1 MATLEV
7 NKNSMYFDSS
17 NYLNLKSLLPKL
29 QREFPLDLYELALLK
44 VNGRLVDINSE
55 DPSLVRP
62 IEQNDVIE
70 INFDR
75 NNVLISDIVTEAHDL
90 ADKIIEKITQTSHLL
105 NENEEKYFE
114 KVITIISA
122 VDTFI
127 KSITF
132 IHENIKNSNQK
143 VHSLP
148 FKELHIHL
156 LSIMKALNT
165 AQSKNDHIMLADL
178 LEYELK
184 DNLTQWKILI
194 MPTLRHQ
201 SQIQL

>member
-7 NKNSMYFDSS
+7 NKNSMYFDSN
-17 NYLNLKSLLPKL
+17 NYLNLKSMLPKL
-29 QREFPLDLYELALLK
+29 QKEFSLDLYQLALLK
-44 VNGRLVDINSE
+44 VNGRLVDINGE

-62 IEQNDVIE
+62 IEQDDI
-70 INFDR
+70 IQISFDR
-75 NNVLISDIVTEAHDL
+75 NNVFLSDIILETHEL
-90 ADKIIEKITQTSHLL
+90 ADKIIEQIQLSSPLISDDQTR
-105 NENEEKYFE
+105 YFD

-127 KSITF
+127 NSICF
-132 IHENIKNSNQK
+132 IKENAKTNDFKMND
-143 VHSLP
+143 LP

-156 LSIMKALNT
+156 LSVMKALHT
-165 AQSKNDHIMLADL
+165 AQSKNDYIMLADL

-194 MPTLRHQ
+194 MPTLRHR
-201 SQIQL
+201 SQIRL